1 MPSRK
6 IAGMRNREA
15 ARYARWSAGV
25 AVAICVLVLGV
36 YLQRRA
42 RERARGKTFA
52 PVPATVAQQSASFGF
67 SRVVGTRT
75 LFTVHASQATQFKD
89 ENRSLLE
96 NVEITIFG
104 PRGDR
109 NDSVRAGECSYE
121 PDTGSIRCQ
130 GAVQIDL
137 RDAKTSAQQSGNAK
151 SSTQKTPAQNASLQ
165 ERAMKKNTAST
176 TPAQSIAAQQDAA
189 GQNSQQ
195 GNGTQKSEL
204 HLETSDILFEHDSG
218 KVSTDKPVTLK
229 FSGGEGKGV
238 GLVYEPQSEEA
249 TLEKN
254 VQLEITPPKK
264 SGAVPVQ
271 VTSSALEFNRSKNLL
286 RLSGPV
292 RVQQEMEKLTSG
304 TLDLQLDAAMQ
315 PVRAVATGNPEIAAN
330 GARGKVLLAADE
342 MTADLSPDGTIQKI
356 SADEIVHGES
366 SGRDGENRLSA
377 QHAQVLMSSSSA
389 GNRPQEILAQ
399 GDVKAETSQGA
410 KRGNLATQSLRVELA
425 ANERGDGQR
434 ITSAETL
441 ASGKME
447 MAEPN
452 ETAELEGGK
461 LSAVFD
467 GQSQLSELHGSA
479 GVRVERELGSDPA
492 QTTTAQNLEVR
503 FGSDGN
509 WETID
514 ESGNVRFRQGDKIGE
529 AKTAQLSRAT
539 NEMVLAGSASV
550 EDSASHL
557 TATKIEMNQATDEM
571 RASGKVA
578 ATFTGQKENAA
589 VGVAGGVQISADEM
603 NGTSPAKSSNANVPT
618 NSSGNLPTNSSK
630 GGHAI
635 FSGHARL
642 WEGSDV
648 LQAQAIEFWQDENRV
663 EARGDA
669 LGAFVEAPHD
679 TAANGSPTGAA
690 NAKQTG
696 KKSAPVLWQVHAP
709 KVDYWSDSGKMDWS
723 GGVEAQ
729 SSEGRMTSQTLEM
742 LFSKDGNNQQTMERA
757 IAAGKV
763 RIQENGRTGTAE
775 RGEYV
780 AREGKFILS
789 GGKPTLQDSSGN
801 TTTGRELTFFLA
813 NDSILVD
820 SQSDSRSMS
829 KHQDEKY

>member
-1 MPSRK
+1 MPPRK

-25 AVAICVLVLGV
+25 AVGICVLVVGV

-52 PVPATVAQQSASFGF
+52 PVPAAVAQQSASFGF

-109 NDSVRAGECSYE
+109 NDSVRAGECNYE

-137 RDAKTSAQQSGNAK
+137 RDAKSAA
-151 SSTQKTPAQNASLQ
+151 
-165 ERAMKKNTAST
+165 
-176 TPAQSIAAQQDAA
+176 
-189 GQNSQQ
+189 
-195 GNGTQKSEL
+195 QKSEL

-229 FSGGEGKGV
+229 FSGGVGKGV
-238 GLVYEPQSEEA
+238 GLIYAPQSEDA

-254 VQLEITPPKK
+254 VQLQITPPNK

-271 VTSSALEFNRSKNLL
+271 VTSSALEFNRSKSLL
-286 RLSGPV
+286 RFSGPV
-292 RVQQEMEKLTSG
+292 HVQQEMQSLTAG
-304 TLDLQLDAAMQ
+304 TLDLQLNAAMQ
-315 PVRAVATGNPEIAAN
+315 PVRAVATGNPEVAAN
-330 GARGKVLLAADE
+330 GARGKALLAADQ
-342 MTADLSPDGTIQKI
+342 MTADLLPGGAIQKI
-356 SADEIVHGES
+356 SADENVRGES

-377 QHAQVLMSSSSA
+377 QHAQVLMGPSRA
-389 GNRPQEILAQ
+389 GSKPQEILAQ
-399 GDVKAETSQGA
+399 GEVKAETNQGA
-410 KRGNLATQSLRVELA
+410 KRGNLATENLRVELA
-425 ANERGDGQR
+425 ANERGDGER

-441 ASGKME
+441 ASGKMV
-447 MAEPN
+447 MTEPN

-461 LSAVFD
+461 LSATF
-467 GQSQLSELHGSA
+467 GAQSQLSELHGNS
-479 GVRVERELGSDPA
+479 GVRVERKLGSAPA
-492 QTTTAQNLEVR
+492 QTTTAQNLRVR

-509 WETID
+509 WDTID
-514 ESGNVRFRQGDKIGE
+514 ESGNVQFRQGDNSGE
-529 AKTAQLSRAT
+529 AKTAQLRRAT
-539 NEMVLAGSASV
+539 NEMILAGSASV

-557 TATKIEMNQATDEM
+557 TAAKIEMNQATNEM

-578 ATFTGQKENAA
+578 ATFTAQRENGAA
-589 VGVAGGVQISADEM
+589 DATGGVQISADEM
-603 NGTSPAKSSNANVPT
+603 NGTSPGKSSSPNLASDPLGNSATNLSAN
-618 NSSGNLPTNSSK
+618 LAMNSSK
-630 GGHAI
+630 DGHAI

-648 LQAQAIEFWQDENRV
+648 LQAQTIEFWQDENRV
-663 EARGDA
+663 EGRGDA
-669 LGAFVEAPHD
+669 LGAFVEAPHN
-679 TAANGSPTGAA
+679 TAPNDGSRGETNGGTAE
-690 NAKQTG
+690 
-696 KKSAPVLWQVHAP
+696 KKPEPVLWQVRAP
-709 KVDYWSDSGKMDWS
+709 KVDYWSDSEKMEWS
-723 GGVEAQ
+723 EGAEAQ
-729 SSEGRMTSQTLEM
+729 SSEGKMDSQSLQM
-742 LFSKDGNNQQTMERA
+742 FFSHDESNQQTLERA
-757 IAAGKV
+757 IAVGRV
-763 RIQENGRTGTAE
+763 HIEENGRSGTAE

-789 GGKPTLQDSSGN
+789 GGKPTIVDASGN
-801 TTTGRELTFFLA
+801 TTTGRQLTFFLA

-820 SQSDSRSMS
+820 SQN
-829 KHQDEKY
+829 EKSTNK